1 MKAPC
6 NPDHNGECLVCDC
19 WLDNC
24 AYDRYLKN
32 DYTYETRQELE
43 DMFGDDLWDHYSGL
57 PSPKWYERKK
67 EINDVEDYNAGD
79 LLYPRDNKGEV

>member
-1 MKAPC
+1 MKPPC

-24 AYDRYLKN
+24 AYDRYLN
-32 DYTYETRQELE
+32 QDYTYETKQELE
-43 DMFGDDLWDHYSGL
+43 DMFADDLWDHYSGL

-67 EINDVEDYNAGD
+67 EIDNAQNYNAGD
-79 LLYPRDNKGEV
+79 ILFSRDSTGQV